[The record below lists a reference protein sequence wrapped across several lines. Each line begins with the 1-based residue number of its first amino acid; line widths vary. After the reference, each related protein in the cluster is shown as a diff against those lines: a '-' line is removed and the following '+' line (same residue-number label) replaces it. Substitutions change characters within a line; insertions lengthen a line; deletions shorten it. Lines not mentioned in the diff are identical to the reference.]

1 MKHDRSSRRQAG
13 LHASLCGAFLLG
25 FLFLALG
32 CSNPSHGHTVM
43 DTIRDSDQGDAAQVA
58 DQEAGMLLAAS
69 RATTPVVALQT
80 GSRFDSDT
88 LVEARSQVLNVSN
101 CRQCHVQPIAPSSPP
116 KAHWDRNLVH
126 ANDLLNCLT
135 CHNAE
140 DQMGTL
146 RTLNDRPVDFD
157 HAYQICSQCHFQQA
171 KDWQGGAHGKRLHGW
186 AGTRI
191 IRNCTGCHDP
201 HQPGFPVRMPA
212 FAPRPI
218 EEPLSKTH

>member
-101 CRQCHVQPIAPSSPP
+101 CRQCHVQPIGIATWFMPTTCSTASPATTP
-116 KAHWDRNLVH
+116 RI
-126 ANDLLNCLT
+126 
-135 CHNAE
+135 
-140 DQMGTL
+140 
-146 RTLNDRPVDFD
+146 R
-157 HAYQICSQCHFQQA
+157 
-171 KDWQGGAHGKRLHGW
+171 W
-186 AGTRI
+186 ARCA
-191 IRNCTGCHDP
+191 R
-201 HQPGFPVRMPA
+201 
-212 FAPRPI
+212 
-218 EEPLSKTH
+218 